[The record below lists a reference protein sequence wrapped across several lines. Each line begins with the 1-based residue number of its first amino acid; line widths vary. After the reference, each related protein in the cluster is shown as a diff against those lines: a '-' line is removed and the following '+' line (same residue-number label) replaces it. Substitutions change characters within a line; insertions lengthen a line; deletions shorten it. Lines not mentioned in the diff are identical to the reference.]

1 MQLHEKDEK
10 KRSLLWNVVMV
21 ASSAIIL
28 IVLVVFC
35 MNSIL
40 GNPLKGQW
48 LSEENEYYL
57 VINDDDS
64 MNVKGNFDGE
74 EMELDLSY
82 TLDKENKLITIKGD
96 KDNYEYVT
104 NAWTTEETSEAAG
117 GTSVTFSYS
126 LGRKTLTLTDREYG
140 VEFVFTRE

>member
-1 MQLHEKDEK
+1 MQLREKDEK
-10 KRSLLWNVVMV
+10 KRSLLWNIVMV

-28 IVLVVFC
+28 ILLVVFSVSA
-35 MNSIL
+35 MW
-40 GNPLKGQW
+40 GNPLEGTWLAEEKG
-48 LSEENEYYL
+48 YYL
-57 VINDDDS
+57 EIDDDNE

-74 EMELDLSY
+74 DMEFDLTY
-82 TLDKENKLITIKGD
+82 TLDKANKLITIKGD
-96 KDNYEYVT
+96 EDNYEYVS

-140 VEFVFTRE
+140 VEFVFTRK

>member
-1 MQLHEKDEK
+1 MRLHEKDEK

-40 GNPLKGQW
+40 GNPLKGKW

>member
-28 IVLVVFC
+28 IVLAVFC
-35 MNSIL
+35 VNSIL

-64 MNVKGNFDGE
+64 MIVNGNFDGE